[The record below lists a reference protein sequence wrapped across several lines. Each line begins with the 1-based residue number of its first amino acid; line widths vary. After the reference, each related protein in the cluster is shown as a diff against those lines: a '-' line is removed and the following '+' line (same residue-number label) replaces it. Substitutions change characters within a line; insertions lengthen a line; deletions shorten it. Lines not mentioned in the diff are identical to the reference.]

1 MALRKRMAVGPIRV
15 QRVIDAPADDIWAL
29 FANPHRHPDLDGDGM
44 ARLQPGSVY
53 GPQRLQAGDTFGVHM
68 RKGPIPYY
76 MNLLCLQ
83 SRPGEEVAWK
93 TLAPAFW
100 RWRFKAL
107 GEDRTLVTG
116 EWVPTNRLMAPVFAA
131 LNVMTA
137 NHRGL
142 TGTLDRLE
150 EMVAESPN
158 AP

>member
-44 ARLQPGSVY
+44 ARLEPGSVY

-68 RKGPIPYY
+68 RMGPIPYY

-93 TLAPAFW
+93 TLTPAFW

-137 NHRGL
+137 NRRGL